1 MCYHKNTA
9 EAESKILEREGDP
22 VKQVKKI
29 LACLTAVLLL
39 SSTLTVGMA
48 VGEEQ
53 AVPVDFSEIPG
64 ILVGNW
70 TDTENGTGCTV
81 IVVDDAAGGVAGVD
95 VRGGSPGTR
104 ETDLLNPTKE
114 VQTANAIC
122 LSGGSAFGL
131 DAAGGV
137 QQYLEEIGYGV
148 DVGPTV
154 VPIVPSAI
162 LFDLGYINHE
172 VRPGKEEG
180 YAATKAAFEGVE
192 WKDGN
197 TGAGTGAT
205 VGKGVAGTE
214 GMKGGLGS
222 FAYKMGDL
230 YVGAI
235 VAVNAAGNVVDPVSG
250 EVVAGAY
257 DAEKNQFVDK
267 EAALMND
274 PDAYVPLSSAENTT
288 IGCVVTNAK
297 LNQAQANKL
306 AEAAHDGYARAIY
319 PTHTPSDGD
328 TIFAVAYGNVETQ
341 TQTWDQQTADLNLIS
356 VLAVNAMERAIVSAC
371 ANAETLPNA
380 PDMVGAASLES
391 APAQPTTVVGSA
403 LDEITIDPATNVR
416 NAAPAASGKTYTV
429 QSGDTLSLIAAKY
442 GTTYQVLAQLN
453 GIQDP
458 NLIYTG
464 QQIRLPA

>member
-1 MCYHKNTA
+1 M
-9 EAESKILEREGDP
+9 
-22 VKQVKKI
+22 KQVRRV
-29 LACLTAVLLL
+29 LASLTAVLLL
-39 SSTLTVGMA
+39 SSTLTVSMA
-48 VGEEQ
+48 AGNEQ
-53 AVPVDFSEIPG
+53 AVPVDFSDIPG

-70 TDTENGTGCTV
+70 TDTEHGTGCTV
-81 IVVDDAAGGVAGVD
+81 IVVDDPAGGVTGVD

-104 ETDLLNPTKE
+104 ETDLLNPSKE

-137 QQYLEEIGYGV
+137 QQYLEELGYGV

-162 LFDLGYINHE
+162 LFDLGYITHE
-172 VRPGKEEG
+172 VRPGKAEG
-180 YAATKAAFEGVE
+180 YAATKAAFDGVA

-205 VGKGVAGTE
+205 VGKGVAGTS

-235 VAVNAAGNVVDPVSG
+235 VAVNAAGNVVDPVTG
-250 EVVAGAY
+250 QVVAGAY
-257 DAEKNQFVDK
+257 DAEKQQFVDK
-267 EAALMND
+267 EAALMNN

-288 IGCVVTNAK
+288 IGCIVTNAK
-297 LNQAQANKL
+297 LTQAQVTKL

-371 ANAETLPNA
+371 VNAETLPNA
-380 PDMVGAASLES
+380 PETVGAASLTVT
-391 APAQPTTVVGSA
+391 PAQPATVKNAVVDEIRMDPAENTGSA
-403 LDEITIDPATNVR
+403 TAGTRVH
-416 NAAPAASGKTYTV
+416 TV
-429 QSGDTLSLIAAKY
+429 QSGETLSQIAARY
-442 GTTYQVLAQLN
+442 GTTYQVLAELN
-453 GIQDP
+453 QIQNP

>member
-1 MCYHKNTA
+1 M
-9 EAESKILEREGDP
+9 
-22 VKQVKKI
+22 KQVRRV
-29 LACLTAVLLL
+29 LASLTAVLLL
-39 SSTLTVGMA
+39 SSTLTVSMA
-48 VGEEQ
+48 ASDEQ
-53 AVPVDFSEIPG
+53 AVPVDFSDIPG

-70 TDTENGTGCTV
+70 TDTEHGTGCTV
-81 IVVDDAAGGVAGVD
+81 IVVDDPAGGVTGVD

-104 ETDLLNPTKE
+104 ETDLLNPSKE

-137 QQYLEEIGYGV
+137 QQYLEELGYGV

-162 LFDLGYINHE
+162 LFDLGYITHE
-172 VRPGKEEG
+172 VRPGKAEG
-180 YAATKAAFEGVE
+180 YAATKAAFDGVA

-205 VGKGVAGTE
+205 VGKGVAGTS

-235 VAVNAAGNVVDPVSG
+235 VAVNAAGNVVDPVTG
-250 EVVAGAY
+250 QVVAGAY
-257 DAEKNQFVDK
+257 DAEKQQFVDK
-267 EAALMND
+267 EAALMNN

-288 IGCVVTNAK
+288 IGCIVTNAK
-297 LNQAQANKL
+297 LTQAQVTKL

-371 ANAETLPNA
+371 VNAETLPNA
-380 PDMVGAASLES
+380 PETVGAASLTVT
-391 APAQPTTVVGSA
+391 PAQPATVKNAVVDEIRMDPAENTGSA
-403 LDEITIDPATNVR
+403 TAGTRVH
-416 NAAPAASGKTYTV
+416 TV
-429 QSGDTLSLIAAKY
+429 QSGETLSQIAARY
-442 GTTYQVLAQLN
+442 GTTYQVLAELN
-453 GIQDP
+453 QIQNP

>member
-1 MCYHKNTA
+1 M
-9 EAESKILEREGDP
+9 
-22 VKQVKKI
+22 KQVRRV
-29 LACLTAVLLL
+29 LASLTAVLLL
-39 SSTLTVGMA
+39 SSTLTVSMA
-48 VGEEQ
+48 ASDEQ
-53 AVPVDFSEIPG
+53 AVPVDFSDIPG

-70 TDTENGTGCTV
+70 TDTEHGTGCTV
-81 IVVDDAAGGVAGVD
+81 IVVDDPAGGVTGVD

-104 ETDLLNPTKE
+104 ETDLLNPSKE

-137 QQYLEEIGYGV
+137 QQYLEELGYGV

-162 LFDLGYINHE
+162 LFDLGYITHE
-172 VRPGKEEG
+172 VRPGKAEG
-180 YAATKAAFEGVE
+180 YAATKAAFDGVA

-205 VGKGVAGTE
+205 VGKGVAGTS

-235 VAVNAAGNVVDPVSG
+235 VAVNAAGNVVDPVTG
-250 EVVAGAY
+250 QVVAGAY
-257 DAEKNQFVDK
+257 DAEKQQFVDK
-267 EAALMND
+267 EAALMNN

-288 IGCVVTNAK
+288 IGCIVTNAK
-297 LNQAQANKL
+297 LTQAQVTKL

-371 ANAETLPNA
+371 VNAETLPNA
-380 PDMVGAASLES
+380 PETVGAASLTVT
-391 APAQPTTVVGSA
+391 PAQPATVKNAVV
-403 LDEITIDPATNVR
+403 DEIRMDPAENTGSTTAGTRVH
-416 NAAPAASGKTYTV
+416 TV
-429 QSGDTLSLIAAKY
+429 QSGETLSQIAARY
-442 GTTYQVLAQLN
+442 GTTYQVLAELN
-453 GIQDP
+453 QIQNP

>member
-1 MCYHKNTA
+1 M
-9 EAESKILEREGDP
+9 
-22 VKQVKKI
+22 KQVRRV
-29 LACLTAVLLL
+29 LASLTAVLLL
-39 SSTLTVGMA
+39 SSTLTVSMA
-48 VGEEQ
+48 AGNEQ
-53 AVPVDFSEIPG
+53 AVPVDFSDIPG

-70 TDTENGTGCTV
+70 TDTEHGTGCTV
-81 IVVDDAAGGVAGVD
+81 IVVDDPAGGVTGVD

-104 ETDLLNPTKE
+104 ETDLLNPSKE

-137 QQYLEEIGYGV
+137 QQYLEELGYGV

-162 LFDLGYINHE
+162 LFDLGYITHE
-172 VRPGKEEG
+172 VRPGKAEG
-180 YAATKAAFEGVE
+180 YAATKAAFDGVA

-205 VGKGVAGTE
+205 VGKGVAGTS

-235 VAVNAAGNVVDPVSG
+235 VAVNAAGNVVDPVTG
-250 EVVAGAY
+250 QVVAVAY
-257 DAEKNQFVDK
+257 DAEKQQFVDK
-267 EAALMND
+267 EAALMNN

-288 IGCVVTNAK
+288 IGCIVTNAK
-297 LNQAQANKL
+297 LTQAQVTKL

-371 ANAETLPNA
+371 VNAETLPNA
-380 PDMVGAASLES
+380 PETVGAASLTVT
-391 APAQPTTVVGSA
+391 PAQPATVKNAVV
-403 LDEITIDPATNVR
+403 DEIRMDPAENTGSTTAGTRVH
-416 NAAPAASGKTYTV
+416 TV
-429 QSGDTLSLIAAKY
+429 QSGETLSQIAARY
-442 GTTYQVLAQLN
+442 GTTYQVLAELN
-453 GIQDP
+453 QIQNP
-458 NLIYTG
+458 NVIYTG